1 MLLWT
6 KNSKK
11 DFVRLFNSYTLRRM
25 PKIHTCG
32 FKSFL
37 VEIFSSMQLEQD
49 AKLCL
54 LFRNRYHRSF
64 HSRNAF
70 FFFWQFEMFPEFF
83 HRCIHSNENKT
94 IVIKSYVRY
103 RKRKRRKKK
112 QTFYHNLITEIGEV
126 KVSQRESEF
135 VASTVKDYWEPKKEK
150 SLSLSDRITNS
161 KEL

>member
-6 KNSKK
+6 KYSKK
-11 DFVRLFNSYTLRRM
+11 EILSDLFNSYTLRRT
-25 PKIHTCG
+25 PKIHTSG

-37 VEIFSSMQLEQD
+37 VEIFSSLQLEQD

-54 LFRNRYHRSF
+54 LFRNSYLSRF

-70 FFFWQFEMFPEFF
+70 FLFWQFEMFLEFF
-83 HRCIHSNENKT
+83 HRCENKT

-103 RKRKRRKKK
+103 RKRKSKRKRRKKK

-126 KVSQRESEF
+126 KDYWEPKREKS
-135 VASTVKDYWEPKKEK
+135 SSLTDIKDYWEPKRE
-150 SLSLSDRITNS
+150 NS
-161 KEL
+161 QIG

>member
-1 MLLWT
+1 M
-6 KNSKK
+6 N
-11 DFVRLFNSYTLRRM
+11 
-25 PKIHTCG
+25 
-32 FKSFL
+32 
-37 VEIFSSMQLEQD
+37 
-49 AKLCL
+49 
-54 LFRNRYHRSF
+54 
-64 HSRNAF
+64 
-70 FFFWQFEMFPEFF
+70 PEFF
-83 HRCIHSNENKT
+83 HRCTHGNENKT

-103 RKRKRRKKK
+103 RRRKRTKKK